1 MRISENQAEKNR
13 QRVVAKASKLFRE
26 GGFDGK
32 LKTLRPR
39 GFVNDDPSHASWGL
53 QFGPILAEYLIAYV
67 DPDYTEAT
75 NVTEKMR
82 SNLPAVAGAALGA
95 GFFLAGGLGATA
107 RLMMRRGR

>member
-1 MRISENQAEKNR
+1 MAPARRNSRTTEDVRRELETERQGLATAAESLRERI
-13 QRVVAKASKLFRE
+13 
-26 GGFDGK
+26 G
-32 LKTLRPR
+32 
-39 GFVNDDPSHASWGL
+39 
-53 QFGPILAEYLIAYV
+53 
-67 DPDYTEAT
+67 EAT